1 MTSVPVATLYVSC
14 PRAALPTCSRP
25 APSWRRPRSPS
36 WSPRRAARSSS
47 PTRRLTGFERGE
59 LLGNRW
65 RGCSQPISPSTP
77 RARRSRPCA
86 LGEMVITC
94 PWRCTSAGHAA
105 TPLLVVTLRDLTEL
119 EAGRAARFEAEADPV
134 DESSESIYVSPQ
146 VVELLGISQ
155 DDWAERPVRVAA
167 PRAPRGHRPRL
178 GGVPVCVQ
186 RARATQPRVPDGP

>member
-1 MTSVPVATLYVSC
+1 
-14 PRAALPTCSRP
+14 
-25 APSWRRPRSPS
+25 
-36 WSPRRAARSSS
+36 
-47 PTRRLTGFERGE
+47 
-59 LLGNRW
+59 
-65 RGCSQPISPSTP
+65 
-77 RARRSRPCA
+77 
-86 LGEMVITC
+86 VITC

-119 EAGRAARFEAEADPV
+119 EAGRAARFEAEAKYRALVEHIHAVVYLDPV